1 MPTGPN
7 GEKRPRSVTANAEVR
22 TELHTA
28 IEAAIAEEL
37 KVRFGDRFDF
47 GPIRVMERLDLNDD
61 PYLRVEIVFDGGVEE
76 KRVKELAKGALG
88 LITAVTRK
96 MSGQQDIA
104 SMRLLPS
111 YIEKSEWE
119 DLAAAV

>member
-1 MPTGPN
+1 MPAGPN
-7 GEKRPRSVTANAEVR
+7 RENRPRPVTANAEAR
-22 TELHTA
+22 AELHAA

-37 KVRFGDRFDF
+37 EVRFGDRFDF
-47 GPIRVMERLDLNDD
+47 EPIRVMERLDLNDD

-76 KRVKELAKGALG
+76 KRIRELAKGALG

-96 MSGQQDIA
+96 MSDQQDLA

>member
-1 MPTGPN
+1 MPAGPN
-7 GEKRPRSVTANAEVR
+7 RENRPRPVTANAEAR
-22 TELHTA
+22 AELHAA
-28 IEAAIAEEL
+28 IEAAIAQEL
-37 KVRFGDRFDF
+37 EVRFGDRFDF
-47 GPIRVMERLDLNDD
+47 GPIRVMERLDLDDD

-76 KRVKELAKGALG
+76 KRIKELAKGALG
-88 LITAVTRK
+88 LITAVTRR
-96 MSGQQDIA
+96 MRDQQDLA

>member
-1 MPTGPN
+1 MPAGPN
-7 GEKRPRSVTANAEVR
+7 REKRQRPVTANAEAR
-22 TELHTA
+22 AELHAA

-37 KVRFGDRFDF
+37 EVRFGDRFDF
-47 GPIRVMERLDLNDD
+47 EPIRVMERLDLNDD

-76 KRVKELAKGALG
+76 KRIRELAKGALG

-96 MSGQQDIA
+96 MSDQQDLA